1 MATTLNA
8 DQLAS
13 SLKSLNLDLQ
23 SKNVHELASADKV
36 CKEFA
41 RLNLPVNS
49 EILDLC
55 AKSGI
60 ISANI
65 QTRGYINVD
74 ALDEDMPTLRKLQS
88 MSLYRNYIWRE
99 VSGIGS
105 TGLREES
112 YDVVITSG
120 GFSSKAMSPND
131 ITEILRILKPDG
143 FMIWTMKT
151 AQAEHSTEFG
161 LLEQNLAGLVKS
173 GKCTIMK
180 HENFTDTRTR
190 TTGEIYIVKRLA
202 GQFPDYLDR
211 PTPVELQRQI
221 EEMLVDGADPQHT
234 VKFYD
239 AWSEKYDD
247 DLVII
252 GNYNGY
258 VKCAEAFLKLG
269 LNHNVSILDLAAGTG
284 LLGSEIGHHGYVE
297 IDGLDSSLGMLGKAR
312 QQGIYKNYIHT
323 TVDGLGSIPVNDASY
338 DVIVSSNGFAPGQ
351 IYPSSLPELLRVLR
365 PGGYILIAMKD
376 GYHAQSHRFA
386 MMDSN
391 INDLIQQKQVE
402 LTIGPV
408 VFKHFMLNNDGRFYM
423 LRKLSGHAWA
433 SGSPQGSPRQGRR
446 N

>member
-1 MATTLNA
+1 
-8 DQLAS
+8 
-13 SLKSLNLDLQ
+13 
-23 SKNVHELASADKV
+23 
-36 CKEFA
+36 
-41 RLNLPVNS
+41 
-49 EILDLC
+49 LDLC

-60 ISANI
+60 VSANI
-65 QTRGYINVD
+65 QSRGYINVD

-88 MSLYRNYIWRE
+88 MNLYRNYIWRE
-99 VSGIGS
+99 VNGIGS

-131 ITEILRILKPDG
+131 ITEVLRILKPDG

-161 LLEQNLAGLVKS
+161 LFEQNLAGLVKS

-180 HENFTDTRTR
+180 HEKFADTRTR
-190 TTGEIYIVKRLA
+190 TTGEVYIVKRME
-202 GQFPDYLDR
+202 GRFPDYLDR
-211 PTPVELQRQI
+211 PTPVELQEQI
-221 EEMLVDGADPQHT
+221 EEMLVDSADPKHT

-247 DLVII
+247 DLVIV

-269 LNHNVSILDLAAGTG
+269 LNHNVAVLDLAAGTG
-284 LLGSEIGHHGYVE
+284 LLGGEIGRHGFVE
-297 IDGLDSSLGMLGKAR
+297 IDGLDSSLGMLAKAK

-323 TVDGLGSIPVNDASY
+323 TVDGLGSIPVNDSSY

-365 PGGYILIAMKD
+365 PGGYLLIAMKD
-376 GYHAQSHRFA
+376 GYHVQSHRFA
-386 MMDSN
+386 MMDSK

-402 LTIGPV
+402 LLIGPV

-423 LRKLSGHAWA
+423 MRKLAGHAWA
-433 SGSPQGSPRQGRR
+433 CGSPQGSPRQGRR